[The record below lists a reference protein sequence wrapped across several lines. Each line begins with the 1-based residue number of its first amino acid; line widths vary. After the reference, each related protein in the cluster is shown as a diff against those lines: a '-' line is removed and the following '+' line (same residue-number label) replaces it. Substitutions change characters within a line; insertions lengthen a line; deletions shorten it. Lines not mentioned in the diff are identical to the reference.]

1 MSSPIESLATTDR
14 APAVDALLA
23 TLDGPL
29 GDAELQAVMGAAVKR
44 YAERLGE
51 GGELR
56 AFAPGAGVTATEAML
71 VTTAILRAVNV
82 QLFEL
87 GMWQAWSGGR

>member
-1 MSSPIESLATTDR
+1 MSSPTESLAV
-14 APAVDALLA
+14 APALAVDALLA
-23 TLDGPL
+23 AL
-29 GDAELQAVMGAAVKR
+29 GEDRLADADLQALLGAAVKR
-44 YAERLGE
+44 YAERLAE
-51 GGELR
+51 GGDLR
-56 AFAPGAGVTATEAML
+56 AFAPGAGITATDAMM